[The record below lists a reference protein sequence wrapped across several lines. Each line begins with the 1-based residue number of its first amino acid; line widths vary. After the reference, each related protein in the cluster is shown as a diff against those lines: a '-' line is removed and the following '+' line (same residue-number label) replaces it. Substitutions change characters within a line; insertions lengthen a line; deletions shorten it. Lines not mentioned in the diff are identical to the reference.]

1 MNCFKYL
8 LICVLFFQCTMAQ
21 KYIAVAADSKIGFTI
36 KNIGINVNGTFTG
49 VDGSFVFDKSNLSR
63 CKINMSVPATS
74 ITTDNKSRDK
84 HLRQSEYFDVAQF
97 ENINFE
103 SSKFEAAARLNRFM
117 VTGVLTIKGISRPL
131 TFELFI
137 TEKDQ
142 KLELKSVFDINRR
155 TFKVGDKSLILSDNV
170 KMNVNVVC
178 GK

>member
-1 MNCFKYL
+1 
-8 LICVLFFQCTMAQ
+8 
-21 KYIAVAADSKIGFTI
+21 
-36 KNIGINVNGTFTG
+36 
-49 VDGSFVFDKSNLSR
+49 
-63 CKINMSVPATS
+63 MSVPATS